1 MRLPS
6 LLLLLAACAD
16 GAGTNASPTVTAP
29 EISPSPA
36 FNDSTVTATAS
47 TQDAD
52 GDAVALAWSWRNDT
66 RGADLGTGAQLAL
79 SSAVASPDDVIVATV
94 TATDDFG
101 GEAVATS
108 QIVVTNRAPLLGG
121 AALTPSAPLRAGPV
135 SCAALASDDDDDA
148 LSYSYAWTVNGA
160 AAGGDE
166 ATLAGP
172 FAVEDVVTCT
182 VTVDDGHGGVITG
195 DPASGTV
202 ANALPVFASVSI
214 DPAAPRYVGAM
225 LTCRAEVADPD
236 GDAVSTTFAWT
247 DTLTGAQVATG
258 AALTLNPA
266 QFQPGRSLTCTATA
280 VDASGGVGQATA
292 VANIDNRAPSV
303 SPLLMPASPHPGTSV
318 VCNSGAVDADGV
330 VPTVSYDWQ
339 NSTRGTNLGAV
350 GVLLLDP
357 AAASVGDV
365 LVCTVTAVDAQGL
378 SASASASGTVANQ
391 APTVTVALAPVAPSV
406 NDVVR
411 CSADAVDGDGDAL
424 TVVRDWTIDG
434 VSLGTDAR
442 LDLPTTAA
450 MPGDELVCEV
460 TVTDAAGAVTVG
472 SASAVLS
479 DAPFTNDSADTAF
492 AWPALAGFTTYS
504 LFAYDPATDSA
515 RGWTQD
521 GVTHQP
527 TFGFIFFD
535 VDYMVTGDFQ
545 NDACLYVI
553 EASGPVPRA
562 SWAYVGSGYLFGM
575 EIDPLTATISTNCQS
590 FLGDVDPLWDI
601 VGSGVWGAAVS
612 TTMDVDVAASLVG
625 AGRSPGDF
633 LGGVHY
639 ATSTQIPVLT
649 WGAYTLSYQL
659 QANFDTGPA
668 LVTLAPA
675 QAHGAQTL
683 NRGVFDVETT
693 TLWLYQ

>member
-1 MRLPS
+1 MRLTS

-16 GAGTNASPTVTAP
+16 GAGTNTTPTVTAP
-29 EISPSPA
+29 QISPSPA

-79 SSAVASPDDVIVATV
+79 TSAVASPDDVIVATV
-94 TATDDFG
+94 IATDDFG

-135 SCAALASDDDDDA
+135 SCAAVASDDDDDA
-148 LSYSYAWTVNGA
+148 VTYTYAWTINGA

-172 FAVEDVVTCT
+172 FAVDDVVACT

-202 ANALPVFASVSI
+202 ANAVPVFASVSI

-247 DTLTGAQVATG
+247 DTVTGAQVATG
-258 AALTLNPA
+258 AVLTLNPA

-280 VDASGGVGQATA
+280 VDASGGFGQATA
-292 VANIDNRAPSV
+292 VANVDNRAPTVAPTLAPSV
-303 SPLLMPASPHPGTSV
+303 PHPGTSV
-318 VCNSGAVDADGV
+318 VCDAGAVDPDGLA
-330 VPTVSYDWQ
+330 PTVSFAWQ
-339 NSTRGTNLGAV
+339 NSTRGTNLGVAPSLLV
-350 GVLLLDP
+350 GP
-357 AAASVGDV
+357 GAASVGDE
-365 LVCTVTAVDAQGL
+365 LMCTVTAVDAQGL
-378 SASASASGTVANQ
+378 SATASASGTVSNE
-391 APTVTVALAPVAPSV
+391 APTVTVSLSPSSPSV

-411 CSADAVDGDGDAL
+411 CSADAADGDGDAL
-424 TVVRDWTIDG
+424 TITRDWTIDG
-434 VSLGTDAR
+434 VSLGADVR

-450 MPGDELVCEV
+450 MPGDELVCTV
-460 TVTDAAGAVTVG
+460 TVADAAGAVTVG

-479 DAPFTNDSADTAF
+479 DAPVTFDTADTAF
-492 AWPALAGFTTYS
+492 SWPTLAGFTNYA

-515 RGWTQD
+515 RGWTED
-521 GVTHQP
+521 GVSHQP
-527 TFGFIFFD
+527 TFGFIFFNE
-535 VDYMVTGDFQ
+535 DYQATGDFR
-545 NDACLYVI
+545 NDACLYQL
-553 EASGPVPRA
+553 EASAPLPRA
-562 SWAYVGSGYLFGM
+562 SWAYLGSAYLFGL
-575 EIDPLTATISTNCQS
+575 EFDPLTATISTNCEA
-590 FLGDVDPLWDI
+590 FFGDVAPLWDI

-612 TTMDVDVAASLVG
+612 TTMDRDVAATLLSG
-625 AGRSPGDF
+625 GNSPSDY

-639 ATSTQIPVLT
+639 ATSPQIPVLT
-649 WGAYTLSYQL
+649 WGAYTLSYQV
-659 QANFDTGPA
+659 QANFDAGPA
-668 LVTLAPA
+668 LVPLAPA
-675 QAHGAQTL
+675 QAHGVSTL

-693 TLWLYQ
+693 TLWLFQ